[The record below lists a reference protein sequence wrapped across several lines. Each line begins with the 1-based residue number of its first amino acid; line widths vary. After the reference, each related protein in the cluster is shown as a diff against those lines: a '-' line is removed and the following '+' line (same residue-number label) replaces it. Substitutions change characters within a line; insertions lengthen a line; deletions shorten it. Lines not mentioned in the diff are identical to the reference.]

1 LRRKENIAKKL
12 TIPFQLY
19 LLLSVICFAMPALS
33 STYKQYFYIHILAYS
48 VPLAQIALYGSC
60 YSTVALT
67 IER

>member
-1 LRRKENIAKKL
+1 L
-12 TIPFQLY
+12 QLY
-19 LLLSVICFAMPALS
+19 LLLSVICFTMPALS
-33 STYKQYFYIHILAYS
+33 SSYKQYFYIHILAYS